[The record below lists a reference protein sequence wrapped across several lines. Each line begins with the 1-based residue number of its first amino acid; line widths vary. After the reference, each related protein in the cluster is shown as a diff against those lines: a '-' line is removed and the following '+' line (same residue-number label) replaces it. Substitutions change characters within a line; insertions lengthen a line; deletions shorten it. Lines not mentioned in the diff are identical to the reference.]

1 MKHKA
6 FLFFALFLIVPDTYS
21 QCRYAKGIHGE
32 WKINKSQSQEVLPII
47 EELVSEVNF
56 ILRSIVRSKLFLTNP
71 VYTYIEFQDNN
82 TNFWKVSFDREKWFI
97 VSKKEKTFLWIDEN
111 KKSISIEPLP
121 SDSNS
126 QGLQILTNQ
135 GVKSFIF
142 SCLRFNRL
150 RLDIEVQSK
159 KLPRNLKYFLI
170 YNLDN

>member
-1 MKHKA
+1 MKHTA
-6 FLFFALFLIVPDTYS
+6 FLLLALFLIVPNIYS
-21 QCRYAKGIHGE
+21 QCRFPEGIYGE
-32 WKINKSQSQEVLPII
+32 WKINKSQSQEILPVI

-71 VYTYIEFQDNN
+71 AYTYIEFEDND

-97 VSKKEKTFLWIDEN
+97 VSKKEQTFLWIDEN
-111 KKSISIEPLP
+111 KKTISIEPLP

-126 QGLQILTNQ
+126 QGLEILTNQ
-135 GVKSFIF
+135 GVKSLRF

-150 RLDIEVQSK
+150 RLDIEVESK
-159 KLPRNLKYFLI
+159 KIPRNLKYFLI